1 VQVRRR
7 ARDVA
12 TAAVRRAARRVGLD
26 VVPTGIYSPIPAVPP
41 PADPIWSRQYAFEL
55 DTAAQM
61 GFVEQELAPHLQELP
76 DGLAAAE
83 RHGFQIW
90 NGQYQAGDAEVLYA
104 VLRRLRPR
112 RVLELGSGFSTL
124 VSAAAC
130 ARNAA
135 EGDPVELVA
144 VDPAPRTAVPAA
156 MDGLA
161 RLERRDCRELPLERF
176 LELDAGDV
184 LFIDTSHV
192 VKLGSELNRLVL
204 EVLPRLASG
213 VHVHFHD
220 VFLPYEYPRYLLELE
235 AYFNEQYLVHAFLI
249 GNPEWEVWLSLCALY
264 RHERERLAALVPSL
278 GDPPVEARRA
288 GVVPAAFWLRRRPGA
303 GASAAGDLASAG

>member
-1 VQVRRR
+1 MQVRRR

-26 VVPTGIYSPIPAVPP
+26 VVPAGIYSPIPAVPP
-41 PADPIWSRQYAFEL
+41 PADPLWSKRYALEI
-55 DTAAQM
+55 DTGAQM
-61 GFVEQELAPHLQELP
+61 DFVEKELAPHLRELP
-76 DGLAAAE
+76 AGLAQAE
-83 RHGFQIW
+83 RHGFRVW
-90 NGQYQAGDAEVLYA
+90 NGQYQAGDAELLYA
-104 VLRRLRPR
+104 VLRWLRPR

-130 ARNAA
+130 AKNTA
-135 EGDPVELVA
+135 EGNPAELVA
-144 VDPAPRTAVPAA
+144 VDPEPRTAVPAE
-156 MDGLA
+156 MGGLA
-161 RLERRDCRELPLERF
+161 QFERRDCRELPLERF
-176 LELDAGDV
+176 TDLGAGDV

-204 EVLPRLASG
+204 EVLPQLAPG
-213 VHVHFHD
+213 VYVHFHD

-249 GNPEWEVWLSLCALY
+249 GNPEWEVRLALCTLY

-278 GDPPVEARRA
+278 ADPPPEAREA
-288 GVVPAAFWLRRRPGA
+288 DVVPAAFWLRRRD
-303 GASAAGDLASAG
+303 AAG

>member
-1 VQVRRR
+1 VQFRRP

-26 VVPTGIYSPIPAVPP
+26 VVPAGIYSPIPAVPP
-41 PADPIWSRQYAFEL
+41 PEDPLWSRQYPVEV

-61 GFVEQELAPHLQELP
+61 HFVEQELAPHLRELP
-76 DGLAAAE
+76 AGFAE
-83 RHGFQIW
+83 AESHGFRVW

-104 VLRRLRPR
+104 LLRRLRPR

-130 ARNAA
+130 ARNAT
-135 EGDPVELVA
+135 EGDPAEFVA
-144 VDPAPRTAVPAA
+144 VDPEPRTAVPAEMA
-156 MDGLA
+156 GLA
-161 RLERRDCRELPLERF
+161 QFERRDCRELPLERF
-176 LELDAGDV
+176 TELGADDV

-192 VKLGSELNRLVL
+192 VKLGSELNHLVL
-204 EVLPRLASG
+204 EVLPQLSPG
-213 VHVHFHD
+213 VYVHFHD

-249 GNPEWEVWLSLCALY
+249 GNPEWEIRLALCALY

-278 GDPPVEARRA
+278 ADPPPEARRA
-288 GVVPAAFWLRRRPGA
+288 DVVPAAFWLRRR
-303 GASAAGDLASAG
+303 DSAG

>member
-1 VQVRRR
+1 M
-7 ARDVA
+7 
-12 TAAVRRAARRVGLD
+12 RRAARRVRLD
-26 VVPTGIYSPIPAVPP
+26 VVPSGIYSPIPAVPS
-41 PADPIWSRQYAFEL
+41 PADPLWSKEYPLEV

-61 GFVEQELAPHLQELP
+61 DFVEQELTPHLRELP
-76 DGLAAAE
+76 AGLAPAE
-83 RHGFQIW
+83 RHGFRVW
-90 NGQYQAGDAEVLYA
+90 NGQYQAGDAELLYA

-144 VDPAPRTAVPAA
+144 VDPEPRTAVPAG

-161 RLERRDCRELPLERF
+161 RIERRDCRELPLERF
-176 LELDAGDV
+176 LELRDRDV
-184 LFIDTSHV
+184 LFIDTSHI

-204 EVLPRLASG
+204 EILPRLAPG

-249 GNPEWEVWLSLCALY
+249 GNPEWEVRLGLCALY
-264 RHERERLAALVPSL
+264 RRERERLAALVPSL
-278 GDPPVEARRA
+278 ADPPAVARRA
-288 GVVPAAFWLRRRPGA
+288 GVVPAAFWLRRRATGA
-303 GASAAGDLASAG
+303 